1 MFHAPMLAGASG
13 LDLSVVWAR
22 RPEAAT
28 ALAERFGAE
37 AVGSFDELL
46 ERCDAVAFA
55 VPPTSRRRWPSEP
68 RTPGDTCSS
77 RSRWRPPSP
86 TRNALQ
92 QQWIGP
98 GCGRRWC

>member
-46 ERCDAVAFA
+46 ER
-55 VPPTSRRRWPSEP
+55 
-68 RTPGDTCSS
+68 
-77 RSRWRPPSP
+77 
-86 TRNALQ
+86 
-92 QQWIGP
+92 
-98 GCGRRWC
+98 